1 MRRSIVTVLAA
12 GMSMAAWCGG
22 ASAQGVGVDLYVGP
36 PAAYDSYYDY
46 PSYPEYRSGPRV
58 YGYYYDRS
66 ERHLRQPEDYRTGSK
81 RWWKQ
86 MDRSGRGGHQE

>member
-12 GMSMAAWCGG
+12 GVSMAAWCGG

-36 PAAYDSYYDY
+36 GYGTYNDY
-46 PSYPEYRSGPRV
+46 RDHRDYRSGPRV
-58 YGYYYDRS
+58 YGYYYDDTP
-66 ERHLRQPEDYRTGSK
+66 RHLRQPEDYRTGSK

-86 MDRSGRGGHQE
+86 MDRQGRGGHQD